1 MTPHVQPG
9 TITGKF
15 SLISFQKTVMKKQIL
30 LDLLQ
35 SYAQQRTRPDKTVY
49 RAISF
54 THAVETAEKTG
65 LSLRMVECTALEAG
79 IIPERYCRNQK
90 SLSNDDQLQLLKSHV
105 AIIGLGGLGGTVTE
119 ILARIG
125 VGRLTLVDGDCFDE
139 SNLNRQLLSSPAN
152 IGKSK
157 AEVAKLRVQ
166 EINPA
171 IEVHSVPKFFTADNS
186 ETILHQVNLAI
197 DCLDTI
203 TDRFILEDGCRKA
216 SIPLISAAIGGSSG
230 QATVIFPE
238 DPGLKDIYG
247 LPGNAPARGVEK
259 SVGTLPFAAVYMAAV
274 ECAAATAILTGSS
287 SELRNR
293 LFMAEVIDHTTEL
306 FSLPGLTEESVS

>member
-1 MTPHVQPG
+1 
-9 TITGKF
+9 
-15 SLISFQKTVMKKQIL
+15 MKKQIT

-35 SYAQQRTRPDKTVY
+35 SYAQQRSRPDNSLY
-49 RAISF
+49 MSMSF
-54 THAVETAEKTG
+54 PHACEIAEKTG
-65 LSLRMVECTALEAG
+65 LSLRTVECAALEEG

-90 SLSNDDQLQLLKSHV
+90 SLSNGDQLRLLRSHV

-157 AEVAKLRVQ
+157 AETAKLRVQ

-171 IEVHSVPKFFTADNS
+171 IEVHSVPEFFTAENS
-186 ETILHQVNLAI
+186 KTILHEVQLAI

-203 TDRFILEDGCRKA
+203 TDRFILEERCGKA
-216 SIPLISAAIGGSSG
+216 SIPLVSAAIGGSSG
-230 QATVIFPE
+230 QATVIFPG
-238 DPGLKDIYG
+238 DPGLKNIYG
-247 LPGNAPARGVEK
+247 PPEKAPKKGVEK
-259 SVGTLPFAAVYMAAV
+259 SVGTLAFGAVYMAAV
-274 ECAAATAILTGSS
+274 ECAAATAILLGNPP
-287 SELRNR
+287 EIRNR
-293 LFMAEVIDHTTEL
+293 LFMAEISSHTTEL
-306 FSLPGLTEESVS
+306 FSLPGLTEESVG

>member
-1 MTPHVQPG
+1 
-9 TITGKF
+9 
-15 SLISFQKTVMKKQIL
+15 MKKKIL
-30 LDLLQ
+30 IDLLE

-49 RAISF
+49 SAISF
-54 THAVETAEKTG
+54 AQAIETAEKTG
-65 LSLRMVECTALEAG
+65 LSLRMVECAALEAG
-79 IIPERYCRNQK
+79 IVPERYCRNQK
-90 SLSNDDQLQLLKSHV
+90 SLSNDDQLQLLHSHV

-157 AEVAKLRVQ
+157 AEAAKLRVQ

-171 IEVHSVPKFFTADNS
+171 VEVHSVPKFLTADNS
-186 ETILHQVNLAI
+186 EKILHEVHLAI

-203 TDRFILEDGCRKA
+203 TDRFILENGCRKA

-230 QATVIFPE
+230 QATVIFPD

-247 LPGNAPARGVEK
+247 PPGNAPTRGVEK
-259 SVGTLPFAAVYMAAV
+259 SAGTLPFAAVYMAAV
-274 ECAAATAILTGSS
+274 ECAAATAILTGRP
-287 SELRNR
+287 SEIRNR
-293 LFMAEVIDHTTEL
+293 LFMAEVGDHTTEL
-306 FSLPGLTEESVS
+306 FSLPGAN

>member
-1 MTPHVQPG
+1 MEKP
-9 TITGKF
+9 
-15 SLISFQKTVMKKQIL
+15 IL

-35 SYAQQRTRPDKTVY
+35 SYAQQRTRPDKTLY
-49 RAISF
+49 MSISL
-54 THAVETAEKTG
+54 THAMETAGKTA
-65 LSLRMVECTALEAG
+65 LPLRMVECAALEAG
-79 IIPERYCRNQK
+79 IVPERYCRNQK
-90 SLSNDDQLQLLKSHV
+90 SLSNDDQLQLLHSHV

-125 VGRLTLVDGDCFDE
+125 VGRLTLVDGDCVDE
-139 SNLNRQLLSSPAN
+139 SNLNRQLLSSPIN

-171 IEVHSVPKFFTADNS
+171 IEAYSVPKFFTADNS
-186 ETILHQVNLAI
+186 ETILHEVQLAI

-203 TDRFILEDGCRKA
+203 TARFILEDGCRKA

-247 LPGNAPARGVEK
+247 PPGKAPTRGVEK
-259 SVGTLPFAAVYMAAV
+259 SVGTLPFGAVYMAAV
-274 ECAAATAILTGSS
+274 ECAAATAILTGRHSG
-287 SELRNR
+287 LRNR
-293 LFMAEVIDHTTEL
+293 LFMAEVGDHTTEL
-306 FSLPGLTEESVS
+306 FGLPGLTEESVD

>member
-1 MTPHVQPG
+1 
-9 TITGKF
+9 
-15 SLISFQKTVMKKQIL
+15 MKKQIT

-35 SYAQQRTRPDKTVY
+35 SYAQQRSRPDNTSY
-49 RAISF
+49 MSISF
-54 THAVETAEKTG
+54 HHACEIAEKTG
-65 LSLRMVECTALEAG
+65 LSLRTVECAALEEG
-79 IIPERYCRNQK
+79 IIPERYCRNQR
-90 SLSNDDQLQLLKSHV
+90 SLSNGDQLRLLRSHV

-157 AEVAKLRVQ
+157 AETAKLRVQ

-171 IEVHSVPKFFTADNS
+171 IEVHSVPEFFTAENS
-186 ETILHQVNLAI
+186 EKILHEVQLAI

-203 TDRFILEDGCRKA
+203 KDRFLLEDECRKA
-216 SIPLISAAIGGSSG
+216 SIPLISAAIGGTSG

-238 DPGLKDIYG
+238 DQGLRDIYG
-247 LPGNAPARGVEK
+247 PPGKAPTRGIEK
-259 SVGTLPFAAVYMAAV
+259 SVGTLSFGAVYMAAV
-274 ECAAATAILTGSS
+274 ECAEATTILLGRPP
-287 SELRNR
+287 ELRKK
-293 LFMAEVIDHTTEL
+293 LFIAEVSYHSTEL
-306 FSLPGLTEESVS
+306 FSLPGLTEEL